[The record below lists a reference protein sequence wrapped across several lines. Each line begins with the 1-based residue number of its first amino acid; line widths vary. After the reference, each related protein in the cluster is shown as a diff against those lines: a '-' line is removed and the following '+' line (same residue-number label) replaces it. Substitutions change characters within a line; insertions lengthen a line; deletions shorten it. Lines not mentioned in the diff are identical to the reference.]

1 MKLDNNWSIDSSSE
15 GSTLIFAEK
24 RIKNKGKE
32 NEQEFLFEDQ
42 YYYNNVESAL
52 KAYLLK
58 SLENSKDVKDCINLI
73 EETYK
78 RIEKCLQSV

>member
-1 MKLDNNWSIDSSSE
+1 MKLDNNWRIDSSSE

-32 NEQEFLFEDQ
+32 NEQEFLFEDPF
-42 YYYNNVESAL
+42 YYNNVETAL
-52 KAYLLK
+52 KVYLLK
-58 SLENSKDVKDCINLI
+58 SLEKSEDVKHCINLI

-78 RIEKCLQSV
+78 RIEKCLQTV